1 MTSLRVET
9 AELRELST
17 KQTEAASGYGETAN
31 ATSTTSWSVGI
42 SHGVICAKTALAVA
56 AADRSRSA
64 AATALQKVSTELA
77 ENLETAATHYDKVD
91 AQYEATLEGQ
101 MRTDCF

>member
-17 KQTEAASGYGETAN
+17 KQSEAASGYGETAN
-31 ATSTTSWSVGI
+31 ATSTASWSVGI
-42 SHGVICAKTALAVA
+42 SHGVICAQSAMAVA
-56 AADRSRSA
+56 AADRGRSA
-64 AATALQKVSTELA
+64 AATAMQKVSTKLA

-91 AQYEATLEGQ
+91 AQYETELEKQIG
-101 MRTDCF
+101 TDCF